1 MYDKPQFDIPDA
13 VRELAERNVEQ
24 ARTAYQQFLDMAR
37 QAQDMVTKSQG
48 AMTAGALDI
57 QTRALRFA
65 EKNIDESFN
74 FASELARARDLK
86 QYMEIQSR
94 YAQRQMQTYAEQ
106 AQELGRMMAE
116 TAQKAQPKT

>member
-65 EKNIDESFN
+65 EKNIDEIFN